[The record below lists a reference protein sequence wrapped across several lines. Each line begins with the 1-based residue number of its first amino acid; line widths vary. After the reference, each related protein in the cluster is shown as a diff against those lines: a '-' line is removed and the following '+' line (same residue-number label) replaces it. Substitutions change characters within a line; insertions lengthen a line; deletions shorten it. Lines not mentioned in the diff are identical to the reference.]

1 MTSLVSPGFKRP
13 TFGLTQYRFG
23 AVVLILKAI
32 TSFSVGLVTE
42 IFEEETLKPIL
53 KLQQNILLHYNKS
66 LTKLKFYKAGNSPSE
81 GRIKNDFVVGHNF
94 EQLLF

>member
-42 IFEEETLKPIL
+42 MFEEETLESKKRNFIT
-53 KLQQNILLHYNKS
+53 
-66 LTKLKFYKAGNSPSE
+66 LTELYHMGNA
-81 GRIKNDFVVGHNF
+81 KC
-94 EQLLF
+94 